1 MKRGHDRP
9 MSNKAQR
16 ERKTARDK
24 KKRWEATVSSIKS
37 ASQVDFKDGVSAPM
51 IRALAQTAD
60 DLGLVVIG
68 MVALEALRVHEL
80 QMEIERMGRSNE
92 ALEQLVLV
100 ERDKLVKAQRVIA
113 DMNVRYVR
121 RGSRKARC
129 HHPEKRR

>member
-1 MKRGHDRP
+1 MKRGHDWP

-24 KKRWEATVSSIKS
+24 KKRWEATVSSIRS
-37 ASQVDFKDGVSAPM
+37 ASQVDFRDGVSPNM

-80 QMEIERMGRSNE
+80 QKEIERLGRGNE
-92 ALEQLVLV
+92 ALEKQIIA
-100 ERDKLVKAQRVIA
+100 ERANLVKAQRVIA
-113 DMNVRYVR
+113 GMNVRYVR